1 MIDAFFD
8 ALNPNLFSK
17 KSRRIGLVL
26 LQYCDKL
33 VQRLQADP
41 NLADRDKIESAI
53 EQALKALDLVNQNH
67 KYDKDNPNDPLK
79 MAEENIKQFF
89 QKHEVIEPPRDR
101 VPKDKLAAA
110 TRMIRD
116 ITKTS
121 PTSTRY
127 PVEVKIC
134 DFSAG
139 TVNPISE
146 TLNYDFTETSHT
158 LDDLLYTVR
167 LRRPIPMKQH
177 PYLYCRSVKAH
188 RFTQEGLKFKK
199 IEPSHALMGLPIVA
213 DNDVVVV
220 YLIAHQREFILLV
233 EGAQFKRGAKG
244 QDGFYIV
251 HQFGDLTS
259 EVIAQNKG
267 KPRTFS
273 RLSEGSWGY
282 TCEPD
287 ADSMRTWKYHK
298 DRRQLTPYK
307 GEWFVCIGDS
317 D

>member
-8 ALNPNLFSK
+8 ALNLNLFSK

-41 NLADRDKIESAI
+41 NLPDRDNIQSAI
-53 EQALKALDLVNQNH
+53 DQALKALDRVNQNH
-67 KYDKDNPNDPLK
+67 EYDKDNPNDPLK
-79 MAEENIKQFF
+79 LAEENIKKFF
-89 QKHEVIEPPRDR
+89 QKHELIELPNDR
-101 VPKDKLAAA
+101 VPKGKLAAA

-116 ITKTS
+116 ITETS
-121 PTSTRY
+121 PTSARY

-134 DFSAG
+134 DFAAG

-177 PYLYCRSVKAH
+177 PYFYCRSVKAH
-188 RFTQEGLKFKK
+188 RHTQEGSKFEK
-199 IEPSHALMGLPIVA
+199 IEISHALMGLPTVG
-213 DNDVVVV
+213 DDDVVVV
-220 YLIAHQREFILLV
+220 YLIAPQREFILLV
-233 EGAQFKRGAKG
+233 EGARFTRGARD

-251 HQFGDLTS
+251 HRGYILMRRLGRFGSQQF
-259 EVIAQNKG
+259 
-267 KPRTFS
+267 
-273 RLSEGSWGY
+273 
-282 TCEPD
+282 
-287 ADSMRTWKYHK
+287 
-298 DRRQLTPYK
+298 DRRVRRLDK
-307 GEWFVCIGDS
+307 
-317 D
+317 